1 MFDRISPIEDEP
13 VLSVEVET
21 VEEPVFE
28 GELQEFEDGS
38 FGYEEEPPPEPVEF
52 DANLAL
58 TLDEAKLREIG
69 TQLISDIDADKVS
82 RQDWEDAYRK
92 GLNLL
97 GMKTEEMTVPWPG
110 ACGLFSTLIPEAVVR
125 FQSNAIMEIFPPS
138 GPAKADIIG
147 EITEEREKQAQRV
160 VAEFNYQL
168 VEKMEDY
175 RPETEKL
182 LFGLATCGSAFRK
195 LYPDP
200 ITGEPSARYVPAEKF
215 IVPYGAVS
223 LRKSPRY
230 TEMFTISKNEL
241 HKLQV
246 SGFYR
251 DTPVDES
258 IPIPSSLQDKKDEIN
273 REEPP
278 PTLEGE
284 VELYECHADID
295 IGEDENGIALPYI
308 VTLDTG
314 GTVIGLYR
322 NWREDDPYKQKIL
335 WYVDYSYVPG
345 LGFYGYGLLHLIG
358 ASAKAATMILRQ
370 LIDAGTLSNLPGGL
384 KAKGLRM
391 KGDSSPIRP
400 GEWREA
406 DVSGMKL
413 SESFMPLPYKDP
425 STVLLALLQNVVEEG
440 RKLGSIA
447 DVEIGDVSAQAPVG
461 TTLAIMDRA
470 MKVMSAVQARLHN
483 SMRLE
488 FRILARLIRD
498 SKKDSYDYE
507 VDGPREIKKS
517 DFDDRID
524 VLPVSDPNAATLP
537 QRVTQYQSAIQM
549 SATAPQI
556 YNLPLLHRKMLEVLG
571 IRDADRIVPDKKAI
585 PPLDQVTE
593 NQMITKME
601 PVKVYEWQPHEQ
613 HMQILEAYIKDPAT
627 AAALGQNPNA
637 NAIFAAAQSHY
648 AEHYGFKYRQDMAR
662 ELGVPLPSMDEPMPP
677 EIEQNIAPAIAEA
690 ARRLAGK
697 HQAEAAAKEAQEK
710 AQDPVL
716 QMQQAELQIKA
727 ETLKQKPQ
735 IEQMKLQAG
744 LQKAA
749 EQQATERERIKSNER
764 MASESAIDKNE
775 QFLAELKLQHQQ
787 FMLDQQRV
795 NAEIAEKLARIEE
808 MQRGFPQN

>member
-1 MFDRISPIEDEP
+1 MFDRVEPPEDEP
-13 VLSVEVET
+13 ILSVEVET
-21 VEEPVFE
+21 VEEPVFD

-38 FGYEEEPPPEPVEF
+38 YGYEEEPPPPPVEF
-52 DANLAL
+52 NANLAL
-58 TLDEAKLREIG
+58 TFDEAKLRELG
-69 TQLISDIDADKVS
+69 TQLAGEIDADKMS

-97 GMKTEEMTVPWPG
+97 GMKTEDVTTPWPG

-138 GPAKADIIG
+138 GPAKANIIG

-168 VEKMEDY
+168 TEKLEDY

-200 ITGEPSARYVPAEKF
+200 ITGEPAARYIPAEKF

-230 TEMFTISKNEL
+230 TEVFTISKNEL
-241 HKLQV
+241 HRLQV
-246 SGFYR
+246 SGFYK
-251 DTPVDES
+251 DIPVDEAM
-258 IPIPSSLQDKKDEIN
+258 PITSSLQEKKDEIN
-273 REEPP
+273 REDPP
-278 PTLEGE
+278 PTLDGE
-284 VELYECHADID
+284 IELFECHADVD
-295 IGEDENGIALPYI
+295 LGEDPDGIALPYI
-308 VTLDTG
+308 VTLDQS

-322 NWREDDPYKQKIL
+322 NWREDDPFKQKIL
-335 WYVDYSYVPG
+335 WYVEYTYVPG

-370 LIDAGTLSNLPGGL
+370 LIDAGTLANLPGGL

-425 STVLLALLQNVVEEG
+425 STVLLSLLQNVVEEG

-483 SMRLE
+483 SMKLE
-488 FRILARLIRD
+488 FRILGRLIRD

-507 VDGPREIKKS
+507 VDGPREIKRS
-517 DFDDRID
+517 DFDERID
-524 VLPVSDPNAATLP
+524 ILPVSDPNAATLP

-571 IRDADRIVPDKKAI
+571 IRDSERIVPDKESI

-593 NQMITKME
+593 NQMITNMQ

-613 HMQILEAYIKDPAT
+613 HMAILESYIKDPAT

-637 NAIFAAAQSHY
+637 NAIFAAAQAHY

-662 ELGVPLPSMDEPMPP
+662 ELGVPLPTMDDHMPP

-697 HQAEAAAKEAQEK
+697 HQAEAAAKEAEAK
-710 AQDPVL
+710 AQDPVI

-727 ETLKQKPQ
+727 ETVKQKPQ
-735 IEQMKLQAG
+735 IEQMKIQAG
-744 LQKAA
+744 LQKVAA
-749 EQQATERERIKSNER
+749 QQETERERIKSNER
-764 MASESAIDKNE
+764 LASESSIDKNE
-775 QFLAELKLQHQQ
+775 QFLAELKLQHQE
-787 FMLDQQRV
+787 FMLNQQRAM
-795 NAEIAEKLARIEE
+795 AEIAEKMARIEE
-808 MQRGFPQN
+808 MQRGNYTN

>member
-13 VLSVEVET
+13 VLSVEIET

-38 FGYEEEPPPEPVEF
+38 FGYEEEPPPIPVSF
-52 DANLAL
+52 DANLAT
-58 TLDEAKLREIG
+58 TLDEQKLRDVG
-69 TQLISDIDADKVS
+69 MQLISDIDNDKTS

-97 GMKTEEMTVPWPG
+97 GMKTEDMSVPWPG

-147 EITEEREKQAQRV
+147 EITEEREKQAKRV

-200 ITGEPSARYVPAEKF
+200 ITGEPAARYIPAEKF

-258 IPIPSSLQDKKDEIN
+258 IPISSSLQDKKDEIN
-273 REEPP
+273 REDPP

-284 VELYECHADID
+284 IDLYECHADID
-295 IGEDENGIALPYI
+295 LGEDPDGIALPYI
-308 VTLDTG
+308 VTLDPS
-314 GTVIGLYR
+314 GTIIGIYR

-370 LIDAGTLSNLPGGL
+370 LIDAGTLANLPGGL

-425 STVLLALLQNVVEEG
+425 STVLLSLLQNVVEEG

-498 SKKDSYDYE
+498 SKKDTYDYE

-524 VLPVSDPNAATLP
+524 ILPVSDPNAATLP

-571 IRDADRIVPDKKAI
+571 IRDADRIVPDKENI

-593 NQMITKME
+593 NQMITNME

-613 HMQILEAYIKDPAT
+613 HMQILESYIKDPAT

-637 NAIFAAAQSHY
+637 NAIFAAAQAHY
-648 AEHYGFKYRQDMAR
+648 AEHYGYKYRQDMAR
-662 ELGVPLPSMDEPMPP
+662 ELGVPLPSIDEPMPP

-697 HQAEAAAKEAQEK
+697 NQAEAAAKEAQAK

-727 ETLKQKPQ
+727 EALKQKPQ
-735 IEQMKLQAG
+735 IEQMKIEAG

-764 MASESAIDKNE
+764 LASESAIDKNE
-775 QFLAELKLQHQQ
+775 QFLADLKLQHQQ
-787 FMLDQQRV
+787 FMLEQQRTR
-795 NAEIAEKLARIEE
+795 AEIAEMLARIQE
-808 MQRGFPQN
+808 MQRGNTQN

>member
-38 FGYEEEPPPEPVEF
+38 FGYEEEPPPIPVSF
-52 DANLAL
+52 DANLAI
-58 TLDEAKLREIG
+58 TLDDQKLRDVG
-69 TQLISDIDADKVS
+69 MQLISDIDNDKAS
-82 RQDWEDAYRK
+82 RQDWEEAYRK

-97 GMKTEEMTVPWPG
+97 GMKTEDMSVPWPG

-168 VEKMEDY
+168 VEKMDDY

-200 ITGEPSARYVPAEKF
+200 ITGDPSARYIPAEKF

-258 IPIPSSLQDKKDEIN
+258 IPISSSLQDKKDEIN
-273 REEPP
+273 REDPH

-284 VELYECHADID
+284 IDLYECHADID
-295 IGEDENGIALPYI
+295 LGEDKDGIALPYI
-308 VTLDTG
+308 VTLDPS
-314 GTVIGLYR
+314 GTIIGIYR
-322 NWREDDPYKQKIL
+322 NWREDDPYRQKIL

-413 SESFMPLPYKDP
+413 SESFMPLPYKEP
-425 STVLLALLQNVVEEG
+425 SNVLLALLQNVVEEG

-498 SKKDSYDYE
+498 SKKDTYEYE

-571 IRDADRIVPDKKAI
+571 IRDADRIVPDKEAI

-593 NQMITKME
+593 NQMISNMQ

-613 HMQILEAYIKDPAT
+613 HMQILESYIKDPAT

-637 NAIFAAAQSHY
+637 NAIFAAAQAHY

-697 HQAEAAAKEAQEK
+697 HQAEAAAQEAQAK

-727 ETLKQKPQ
+727 EALKQKPQ
-735 IEQMKLQAG
+735 IEQMKIEAG
-744 LQKAA
+744 LQKVA

-764 MASESAIDKNE
+764 VASESAIDKNE

-795 NAEIAEKLARIEE
+795 SAEIAEKLARIEE
-808 MQRGFPQN
+808 MQRGYTQD

>member
-13 VLSVEVET
+13 AVSVEIET
-21 VEEPVFE
+21 TEEPVFE

-38 FGYEEEPPPEPVEF
+38 YGYEEEPPPPPVAF
-52 DANLAL
+52 DSNLAL
-58 TLDEAKLREIG
+58 TLDEAQLREVG
-69 TQLISDIDADKVS
+69 TQLIADIDADKVS
-82 RQDWEDAYRK
+82 RQDWEEAYRK

-97 GMKTEEMTVPWPG
+97 GMKTEEMSVPWPG

-200 ITGEPSARYVPAEKF
+200 ITGEPAARYIPAEKF

-251 DTPVDES
+251 DAHVDES

-273 REEPP
+273 REDPP
-278 PTLEGE
+278 PTCEGE
-284 VELYECHADID
+284 IDLYECHADID
-295 IGEDENGIALPYI
+295 IGEDPDGIALPYI
-308 VTLDTG
+308 VTLDPS
-314 GTVIGLYR
+314 GTVIGVYR

-370 LIDAGTLSNLPGGL
+370 LIDAGTLANLPGGL

-488 FRILARLIRD
+488 FRILARLIRE
-498 SKKDSYDYE
+498 SKKDTYDYE

-571 IRDADRIVPDKKAI
+571 IRDADRIVPDKESI

-593 NQMITKME
+593 NQMISNMQ

-637 NAIFAAAQSHY
+637 NAIFAAAQAHY

-697 HQAEAAAKEAQEK
+697 HTAEAAAKEAQAK

-716 QMQQAELQIKA
+716 QMQQAELQLKA
-727 ETLKQKPQ
+727 KAIEGKNAF
-735 IEQMKLQAG
+735 EQMKIQAD
-744 LQKAA
+744 LKKAA
-749 EQQATERERIKSNER
+749 DKNVIEMERIKANER
-764 MASESAIDKNE
+764 QTAESAIDKNE
-775 QFLAELKLQHQQ
+775 QFLAEMKLQYKQ
-787 FMLDQQRV
+787 FMLEQERTRV
-795 NAEIAEKLARIEE
+795 EIAEMLAKIQE
-808 MQRGFPQN
+808 MQRGKYQE